1 MPSIKRFI
9 KKPRSYPP
17 QDSNRPE
24 IHANVFTQ
32 SGQLADLF
40 AACQEVSF
48 WLKTAVRP
56 GVNHFRSTLDFG
68 HSSSGFC
75 YPVAS
80 STSLSGA

>member
-32 SGQLADLF
+32 SGPEADL
-40 AACQEVSF
+40 
-48 WLKTAVRP
+48 
-56 GVNHFRSTLDFG
+56 
-68 HSSSGFC
+68 
-75 YPVAS
+75 
-80 STSLSGA
+80 

>member
-32 SGQLADLF
+32 SGSRAEELMPLEYV
-40 AACQEVSF
+40 C
-48 WLKTAVRP
+48 
-56 GVNHFRSTLDFG
+56 
-68 HSSSGFC
+68 C
-75 YPVAS
+75 
-80 STSLSGA
+80 